1 MIPVGPWAP
10 DMPDFQ
16 SQGSTEALNV
26 IPKGTSYGPFPS
38 FASIS
43 SALNARCQ
51 GAVFARKS
59 DGSGVIFAG
68 DATKLYR
75 LSGVT
80 FSDVSRTA
88 GGAYATPADGG
99 WTFVQFGPLIHAFNG
114 IDAPQQFDIDSDSN
128 FSAMSGSPPVSAYA
142 AVVGDFVMTGQQ
154 PGARNRV
161 QWGPI
166 NQTGSWTPSQVT
178 QADSQDLPDGGWV
191 QGLVGLEQ
199 AGIIFQEFCIR
210 RCAYVGPPLIFQ
222 FGKIADSIG
231 ATIPGS
237 IASHKDLIFFVDR
250 SGFYM
255 IVGGYQVAPI
265 GEQRVNRYF
274 WNDVDQGYLQR
285 VSAAIDP
292 VNGLYV
298 ISYPGAGNSG
308 GNPNRTL
315 VYAFNLDRW
324 ARGVPGDLDMVFSA
338 ATQSGFTLEQLDT
351 VSTSL
356 DALPFSLDSAVWTG
370 IARRLVG
377 GFDTNHKLG
386 FFNGPSLAATVD
398 SMEANLA
405 PGFLARVRSARPL
418 VDGGSPSMALGA
430 RNRQFDAVSFGSAV
444 AANSVGN
451 CAFNVAARYHRGRI
465 TMAAG
470 QSWNHVMGIDDI
482 DFRAEGRQ

>member
-16 SQGSTEALNV
+16 NQGSTEALNV
-26 IPKGTSYGPFPS
+26 IPKAASYGPFPS

-51 GAVFARKS
+51 GAIFARKS

-99 WTFVQFGPLIHAFNG
+99 WSFVQFGALIYAFNG
-114 IDAPQQFDIDSDSN
+114 IDAPQQFNIDGDSS
-128 FSAMSGSPPVSAYA
+128 FSAMSGSPPTCAYA
-142 AVVGDFVMTGQQ
+142 TVVGDFVMTGQQ

-166 NQTGSWTPSQVT
+166 NQNGGWTPSQVT

-210 RCAYVGPPLIFQ
+210 RCAYVGQPLIFQ

-231 ATIPGS
+231 ATIAGS
-237 IASHKDLIFFVDR
+237 IASHRDLIFFVDR

-255 IVGGYQVAPI
+255 IAGGYQVTPI

-274 WNDVDQGYLQR
+274 WSDVDQGYLQR

-292 VNGLYV
+292 VSGLYV

-308 GNPNRTL
+308 GNPNKSL

-338 ATQSGFTLEQLDT
+338 ATQTGFTLEQLDT
-351 VSTSL
+351 VSASI
-356 DALPFSLDSAVWTG
+356 DALPFSLDSAVGTG

-377 GFDTNHKLG
+377 GFDTSHKLG

-418 VDGGSPSMALGA
+418 VDGGSPSMALGT
-430 RNRQFDAVSFGSAV
+430 RNRQFDTVSFGTAV
-444 AANSVGN
+444 AANAVGA
-451 CAFNVAARYHRGRI
+451 CPFNVAARYHRGRI
-465 TMAAG
+465 SLPAG
-470 QSWNHVMGIDDI
+470 QSWTHVMGIDDI